1 MPQPCLPVHDLVWIA
16 AYDGLILLP
25 LAAGLVPTEVAHDIV
40 CRHNEH
46 SVYNEDGLA
55 AVEPCVHDKQGTLLQ
70 RQYLFSV
77 YVHSSRLNG
86 WSVSLCGQTD
96 ILDRRPCERRQ
107 AGRAGLLLTCLSVLQ
122 DFDPGSVFSGTL
134 LPEKYEASWGDTT
147 PATRAMLR
155 AGLADPLNS
164 NFMLL
169 SDSDI
174 PLYPATLV
182 YQQVPLTSLPMTRSG
197 ASLAVLTLSA
207 LYCPT

>member
-1 MPQPCLPVHDLVWIA
+1 MGGLVSGFGRSTLCPQPCLPVHDLLWIA
-16 AYDGLILLP
+16 ACDGLILLP
-25 LAAGLVPTEVAHDIV
+25 MTAGLVPTEVAHDIV

-46 SVYNEDGLA
+46 SVYNEDGLT
-55 AVEPCVHDKQGTLLQ
+55 AVEPCVHHKQGTILQ

-86 WSVSLCGQTD
+86 WSVSLFGQHG
-96 ILDRRPCERRQ
+96 ILDNRACGGRK
-107 AGRAGLLLTCLSVLQ
+107 AGRARPLLTCLSVLQ
-122 DFDPGSVFSGTL
+122 EFDPDSVFFGTL
-134 LPEKYEASWGDTT
+134 LPEKHEASWGDTT

-182 YQQVPLTSLPMTRSG
+182 YQQVPLASLPMT
-197 ASLAVLTLSA
+197 
-207 LYCPT
+207 